1 MNECCWKEENQEI
14 DYGRREYTY
23 NGEELNSFV
32 IICKICREDID
43 E

>member
-1 MNECCWKEENQEI
+1 MDKCCEDEDNREI
-14 DYGRREYTY
+14 DYSRREYTY

-32 IICKICREDID
+32 IMCKVCGEDI